1 MTAPRQPTVLFED
14 DDLVVIAKPAG
25 LVTTR
30 AQTVTEPTVQDW
42 MEKRLAHAGG
52 SVASTT
58 TALDWSSLVPED
70 FDDQF
75 GTPEEQFAARSGIV
89 HRLDKDTS
97 GVMVLAKNPGAYVAL
112 VAAFKGRDVHKTY
125 TCLTHGKF
133 ALQQGVVSAPLGRSS
148 KDRTI
153 FSVRAEGRPSETFY
167 SVERVFA
174 GLDEAAVDT
183 LLQATMP
190 DAPDR
195 RQFFRQ
201 VARLYQGFSLVSCQ
215 PRTGRTHQIRVHMM
229 HKHHPLVGDAT
240 YVGKK
245 RAHLDVLWC
254 PRQFLH
260 AAKLELAHPR
270 TGEQLVFEAELPV
283 ELERVI
289 SLLLPT

>member
-1 MTAPRQPTVLFED
+1 MAVPHIDTLFED
-14 DDLVVIAKPAG
+14 DDLVVISKSAG
-25 LVTTR
+25 VVATR
-30 AQTVTEPTVQDW
+30 AQTVLEPTVQDW
-42 MEKRLAHAGG
+42 MAERLGEARQIDFWK
-52 SVASTT
+52 SRVAEWQSM
-58 TALDWSSLVPED
+58 VPAD
-70 FDDQF
+70 FDEQF
-75 GTPEEQFAARSGIV
+75 GTPEEQFVARSGIV

-112 VAAFKGRDVHKTY
+112 LAAFKNRHVQKTY

-148 KDRTI
+148 KDRTVFAI
-153 FSVRAEGRPSETFY
+153 RAEGRPAETFY

-174 GLDEAAVDT
+174 GLDEEVVDS
-183 LLQATMP
+183 LLQTALPEATE
-190 DAPDR
+190 R

-201 VARLYQGFSLVSCQ
+201 AARLYQGFSLVSCQ
-215 PRTGRTHQIRVHMM
+215 PKTGRTHQIRVHMM

-245 RAHLDVLWC
+245 RAHLDILWC

-270 TGEQLVFEAELPV
+270 TGEQLVFEAALPE
-283 ELERVI
+283 ELEKVI